1 MVSGGGG
8 GGGASA
14 SWGSCDRNVNVVI
27 DFIESWFR
35 VLITGRH
42 RVKNAI
48 VEESLYL
55 YYVVVFRAEISWRI
69 KREISKVS
77 R

>member
-1 MVSGGGG
+1 MVSGGGT
-8 GGGASA
+8 SA

-42 RVKNAI
+42 RVKMAIDAI
-48 VEESLYL
+48 VEESLY
-55 YYVVVFRAEISWRI
+55 VFRAEISWRR
-69 KREISKVS
+69 KREISEVS